1 MRALPII
8 ALLPRLPPVVARAV
22 VRRHLDSAASPAV
35 DAVELPP
42 GLTTIHLTAD
52 PPPVAATAAGDTRAQ
67 TRLLL
72 TAMEARLRR
81 LGLELADVI
90 RVRVFLAGDPARDGR
105 MDIDGFDEAWRAFF
119 GCARQPGLPLRSVM
133 QVAGL
138 AEPGWLVEIEATAVR
153 PPTDDTA
160 PHERN

>member
-8 ALLPRLPPVVARAV
+8 ALIPRVPPAVARAV
-22 VRRHLDSAASPAV
+22 VRHHHDSEASLAV

-52 PPPVAATAAGDTRAQ
+52 PPPVATAAAGDTRAQ

-72 TAMEARLRR
+72 TAMEGRLRR
-81 LGLELADVI
+81 LGLELSDVI
-90 RVRVFLAGDPARDGR
+90 RVRVFLAGDTARDGR
-105 MDIDGFDEAWRAFF
+105 MDLEGFDEAWRGFF
-119 GCARQPGLPLRSVM
+119 GSARQPGLPLRSVM

-153 PPTDDTA
+153 PPSDDAA
-160 PHERN
+160 PHKRN

>member
-8 ALLPRLPPVVARAV
+8 ALIPRVPPVVAQAV
-22 VRRHLDSAASPAV
+22 VRHHLDETAARAV
-35 DAVELPP
+35 DAIELPP
-42 GLTTIHLTAD
+42 GITTIHLTAD

-81 LGLELADVI
+81 LGLELSDVI
-90 RVRVFLAGDPARDGR
+90 RVRVFLAGDAAHDGR

-119 GCARQPGLPLRSVM
+119 GSARQPGLPLRSLM

-153 PPTDDTA
+153 PPAGDPA
-160 PHERN
+160 PH